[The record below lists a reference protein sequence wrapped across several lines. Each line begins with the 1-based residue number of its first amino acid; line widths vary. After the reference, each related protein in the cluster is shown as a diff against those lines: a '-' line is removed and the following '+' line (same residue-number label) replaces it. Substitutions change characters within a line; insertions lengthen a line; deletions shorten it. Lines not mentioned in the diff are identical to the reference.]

1 MVGSSGL
8 TTPAIELDLRVGG
21 RYRFAMQPPEG
32 DLFHLTGEFRE
43 VDPPSRLVY
52 TFVWEAPGPRCPGD
66 GRHAVISPRG
76 WIDPGELQARRVCYR
91 GTAGAARARLDG
103 VVRAAAGTG
112 VGALTGRHLDRD
124 ALKGI
129 RGLGR
134 RPSLSVESCRRPPRD
149 HDETVGQE
157 VADDQRDDPGRIR
170 VAPIPS
176 DPTSRS

>member
-43 VDPPSRLVY
+43 VDPPSRLVH

-134 RPSLSVESCRRPPRD
+134 RPSLSVEILPAAAPRP
-149 HDETVGQE
+149 
-157 VADDQRDDPGRIR
+157 
-170 VAPIPS
+170 
-176 DPTSRS
+176 